1 MFSAAKDYL
10 RTAERL
16 DAAAD
21 GIRRGA
27 TDLADSWHGTAA
39 DESQQHLRQY
49 YASAR
54 SLAAASRSSAAA
66 LNYAAT
72 ALGAAQ
78 AQVFFLPGG
87 AFPSLDPTSLQSLV
101 YQKVL
106 ADLNA
111 AYRDATTLAPTQ
123 IAVCLPRS
131 GAGSVD
137 ERLPIWEDS
146 GPTNWEG
153 HGRTVADSAGMDG
166 AATHNSTGVEG
177 PDGNGHLQF
186 LAPSLP
192 SNPSNS
198 MLRHRQRD
206 SNNSDR
212 EVNLSQGRVL
222 PSEPIRRTELP
233 VSWMTPYDPGSSLAG
248 VDGAGGWLVS
258 DGSGEGLRSLNPVEQ
273 DLRSKLG
280 GGSTTVRSAP
290 IRAAETAN
298 SLGSILPGGG
308 ARRDD
313 ER

>member
-1 MFSAAKDYL
+1 MFTAAKDYL

-78 AQVFFLPGG
+78 AQVFSLPGG

-123 IAVCLPRS
+123 IAVCLPRGNDS
-131 GAGSVD
+131 SDPGRVAIGD
-137 ERLPIWEDS
+137 EWEDLGSQGSSSSNLRESDVTSKGTS
-146 GPTNWEG
+146 GGTLGWPAREPPSIPVNP
-153 HGRTVADSAGMDG
+153 RSADHS
-166 AATHNSTGVEG
+166 
-177 PDGNGHLQF
+177 GNGHHFSLPQVS
-186 LAPSLP
+186 AGLP
-192 SNPSNS
+192 SNNYSLPIVYSPPLPN
-198 MLRHRQRD
+198 
-206 SNNSDR
+206 
-212 EVNLSQGRVL
+212 VL
-222 PSEPIRRTELP
+222 PAPEGSANGSP
-233 VSWMTPYDPGSSLAG
+233 SPYDPASSL
-248 VDGAGGWLVS
+248 
-258 DGSGEGLRSLNPVEQ
+258 
-273 DLRSKLG
+273 
-280 GGSTTVRSAP
+280 
-290 IRAAETAN
+290 
-298 SLGSILPGGG
+298 
-308 ARRDD
+308 
-313 ER
+313 